1 MVIRLFLPVVAMV
14 VTAGPSVSCE
24 MV

>member
-1 MVIRLFLPVVAMV
+1 MYLPVVAMV